1 MGMSQILLL
10 FTLLAIAFGQAAA
23 QTGLNIDSAFDGRF
37 RSSPDAV
44 ETEISGKTL
53 KNSALDIYRSITL
66 TEPALT
72 SEIEALVLK
81 DGAAAETRQVRY
93 IEGRLYY
100 AYYIFKPVDN
110 YRRYLFFINGFLKGG
125 KKMTLI
131 YMAGEATPEPINK
144 LISGRK

>member
-1 MGMSQILLL
+1 M
-10 FTLLAIAFGQAAA
+10 LAIAFGQAAA

-44 ETEISGKTL
+44 ETEISGKAL

-131 YMAGEATPEPINK
+131 YMAGEATPEQINK

>member
-1 MGMSQILLL
+1 MKHILLIA
-10 FTLLAIAFGQAAA
+10 LLTITFGHAAA

-44 ETEISGKTL
+44 ETEISGKAL
-53 KNSALDIYRSITL
+53 RNSALEIYRSITL
-66 TEPALT
+66 TDPALT
-72 SEIEALVLK
+72 NEIEELVIK

-110 YRRYLFFINGFLKGG
+110 YRRYLFFINSFLKGG

-131 YMAGEATPEPINK
+131 YMAGEATPEQIKK

>member
-1 MGMSQILLL
+1 MDMKHILLIIML
-10 FTLLAIAFGQAAA
+10 GLSFGHAWA

-44 ETEISGKTL
+44 ETEISGSPL
-53 KNSALDIYRSITL
+53 KNSALEVYRSITL
-66 TEPALT
+66 TDPALT
-72 SEIEALVLK
+72 GEIEELVIK
-81 DGAAAETRQVRY
+81 DGADAETRQVRY

-110 YRRYLFFINGFLKGG
+110 YRRYLFFINSFLKGG

-131 YMAGEATPEPINK
+131 YMAGEATPEQIKK

>member
-1 MGMSQILLL
+1 MSQILLL

-23 QTGLNIDSAFDGRF
+23 QTGLNIDNAFDGRF

-44 ETEISGKTL
+44 ETEISGKAL

-81 DGAAAETRQVRY
+81 DGAVAETRQVRY

-131 YMAGEATPEPINK
+131 YMAGEATPEQINK

>member
-1 MGMSQILLL
+1 MKHILLIA
-10 FTLLAIAFGQAAA
+10 LLTITFGHAAA

-37 RSSPDAV
+37 RSSPEAV
-44 ETEISGKTL
+44 ETEISGKAL
-53 KNSALDIYRSITL
+53 RNSALEIYRSITL
-66 TEPALT
+66 TDPALT
-72 SEIEALVLK
+72 NEIEELVIK

-110 YRRYLFFINGFLKGG
+110 YRRYLFFINSFLKGG

-131 YMAGEATPEPINK
+131 YMAGEATPEQIKK

>member
-1 MGMSQILLL
+1 MTTPS
-10 FTLLAIAFGQAAA
+10 
-23 QTGLNIDSAFDGRF
+23 TGAF

-44 ETEISGKTL
+44 ETEISGSPL
-53 KNSALDIYRSITL
+53 KNSALEVYRSITL
-66 TEPALT
+66 TDPALT
-72 SEIEALVLK
+72 GEIEELVIK
-81 DGAAAETRQVRY
+81 DGADAETRQVRY

-110 YRRYLFFINGFLKGG
+110 YRRYLFFINSFLKGG

-131 YMAGEATPEPINK
+131 YMAGEATPEQIKK

>member
-1 MGMSQILLL
+1 MGMKHILLIA
-10 FTLLAIAFGQAAA
+10 LLTIAFGHAGA

-44 ETEISGKTL
+44 ETEISGKAL
-53 KNSALDIYRSITL
+53 RNSALEVYRSITL
-66 TEPALT
+66 TDPALT
-72 SEIEALVLK
+72 GEIEELVIK
-81 DGAAAETRQVRY
+81 DGADAETRQVRY

-110 YRRYLFFINGFLKGG
+110 YRRYLFFINSFLKGG

-131 YMAGEATPEPINK
+131 YMAGEATPEQIKK

>member
-44 ETEISGKTL
+44 ETEISGKAL

-81 DGAAAETRQVRY
+81 DGAVAETRQVRY

-131 YMAGEATPEPINK
+131 YMAGEATPEQINK

>member
-44 ETEISGKTL
+44 ETEISGKAL

-131 YMAGEATPEPINK
+131 YMAGEATPEQINK

>member
-1 MGMSQILLL
+1 MDMKHILLIIML
-10 FTLLAIAFGQAAA
+10 SLSFGHASA
-23 QTGLNIDSAFDGRF
+23 QTGLNIDNAFDGRF

-44 ETEISGKTL
+44 ETEISGSPL
-53 KNSALDIYRSITL
+53 KNSALEVYRSITL
-66 TEPALT
+66 TDPALT
-72 SEIEALVLK
+72 GEIEELVIK
-81 DGAAAETRQVRY
+81 DGADAETRQVRY

-110 YRRYLFFINGFLKGG
+110 YRRYLFFINSFLKGG

-131 YMAGEATPEPINK
+131 YMAGEATPEQIKK

>member
-44 ETEISGKTL
+44 ETEISGKAL

-131 YMAGEATPEPINK
+131 YMAGEATPEQINE

>member
-1 MGMSQILLL
+1 M
-10 FTLLAIAFGQAAA
+10 
-23 QTGLNIDSAFDGRF
+23 
-37 RSSPDAV
+37 
-44 ETEISGKTL
+44 
-53 KNSALDIYRSITL
+53 
-66 TEPALT
+66 
-72 SEIEALVLK
+72 
-81 DGAAAETRQVRY
+81 RY

-131 YMAGEATPEPINK
+131 YMAGEATPEQINK

>member
-1 MGMSQILLL
+1 MKHILLIA
-10 FTLLAIAFGQAAA
+10 LLTITFGHAAA

-44 ETEISGKTL
+44 ETEISGKAL
-53 KNSALDIYRSITL
+53 RNSALEIYRSITL
-66 TEPALT
+66 TDPALT
-72 SEIEALVLK
+72 NEIEELVIK

-110 YRRYLFFINGFLKGG
+110 YRRYLFFINSFLKGG

-131 YMAGEATPEPINK
+131 YMAGEATPKQIKK

>member
-1 MGMSQILLL
+1 MDMKHILLIIM
-10 FTLLAIAFGQAAA
+10 LAIAFGQAAA

-44 ETEISGKTL
+44 ETEISGKAL

-131 YMAGEATPEPINK
+131 YMAGEATPEQINK

>member
-1 MGMSQILLL
+1 MDMKHILLIIML
-10 FTLLAIAFGQAAA
+10 GLSFGHASA

-44 ETEISGKTL
+44 ETEISGSPL
-53 KNSALDIYRSITL
+53 KNSALEVYRSITL
-66 TEPALT
+66 TDPALT
-72 SEIEALVLK
+72 GEIEELVIK
-81 DGAAAETRQVRY
+81 DGADAETRQVRY

-110 YRRYLFFINGFLKGG
+110 YRRYLFFINSFLKGG

-131 YMAGEATPEPINK
+131 YMAGEATPEQIKK

>member
-1 MGMSQILLL
+1 MKHILLIA
-10 FTLLAIAFGQAAA
+10 LLTIAFGHAGA

-44 ETEISGKTL
+44 ETEISGKAL
-53 KNSALDIYRSITL
+53 RNSALEVYRSITL
-66 TEPALT
+66 TDPALT
-72 SEIEALVLK
+72 GEIEELVIK
-81 DGAAAETRQVRY
+81 DGADAETRQVRY

-110 YRRYLFFINGFLKGG
+110 YRRYLFFINSFLKGG

-131 YMAGEATPEPINK
+131 YMAGEATPEQIKK

>member
-1 MGMSQILLL
+1 MDMKHILLIIM
-10 FTLLAIAFGQAAA
+10 LAIAFGQAAA
-23 QTGLNIDSAFDGRF
+23 QTGLNIDCAFDGRF

-44 ETEISGKTL
+44 ETEISGKAL
-53 KNSALDIYRSITL
+53 KTSALDIYRSITL

-131 YMAGEATPEPINK
+131 YMAGEATPEQINK

>member
-1 MGMSQILLL
+1 MDMKHILLIIML
-10 FTLLAIAFGQAAA
+10 GLSFGHASA
-23 QTGLNIDSAFDGRF
+23 QTGLNIDNAFDGRF

-44 ETEISGKTL
+44 ETEISGSPL
-53 KNSALDIYRSITL
+53 KNSALEVYRSITL
-66 TEPALT
+66 TDPALT
-72 SEIEALVLK
+72 GEIEELVIK
-81 DGAAAETRQVRY
+81 DGADAETRQVRY

-110 YRRYLFFINGFLKGG
+110 YRRYLFFINSFLKGG

-131 YMAGEATPEPINK
+131 YMAGEATPEQIKK

>member
-1 MGMSQILLL
+1 MDMKHILLIIML
-10 FTLLAIAFGQAAA
+10 GIAFGHAAA

-44 ETEISGKTL
+44 ETEISGKAL
-53 KNSALDIYRSITL
+53 KNSALEIYRSITL
-66 TEPALT
+66 TAPALT
-72 SEIEALVLK
+72 NEIEELVIK

-110 YRRYLFFINGFLKGG
+110 YRRYLFFINNFLKGG

-131 YMAGEATPEPINK
+131 YMAGEATPEQIKK

>member
-1 MGMSQILLL
+1 MSQILLL

-44 ETEISGKTL
+44 ETEISGKAL

-131 YMAGEATPEPINK
+131 YMAGEATPEQINK

>member
-1 MGMSQILLL
+1 MKHILLIA
-10 FTLLAIAFGQAAA
+10 LLTITFGHAAA

-44 ETEISGKTL
+44 ETEISGKAL
-53 KNSALDIYRSITL
+53 RNSALEIYRSITL
-66 TEPALT
+66 TDPALT
-72 SEIEALVLK
+72 NEIEELVIK

-110 YRRYLFFINGFLKGG
+110 YRRYLFFINSFLKGD

-131 YMAGEATPEPINK
+131 YMAGEATPEEIKK

>member
-1 MGMSQILLL
+1 MGMKHILLIA
-10 FTLLAIAFGQAAA
+10 LLTIVFGHAGA

-44 ETEISGKTL
+44 ETEISGKAL
-53 KNSALDIYRSITL
+53 RNSALEVYRSITL
-66 TEPALT
+66 TDPALT
-72 SEIEALVLK
+72 GEIEELVIK
-81 DGAAAETRQVRY
+81 DGADAETRQVRY

-110 YRRYLFFINGFLKGG
+110 YRRYLFFINSFLKGG

-131 YMAGEATPEPINK
+131 YMAGEATPEQIKK

>member
-131 YMAGEATPEPINK
+131 YMAGEATPEQINK
-144 LISGRK
+144 LI